1 MHGGVTISDQ
11 RLTSTNFFGEL
22 SNFLKK
28 EMRLKMHFP
37 AFLLC
42 YWENFLAENL
52 ILKKCL
58 FLKKNDS
65 NLFFVEI
72 LSEADPIQHPI
83 NISGF
88 LSFMSVMPL
97 PSIGGFQ
104 FFTAKLQVHLRH
116 EIDFQKLIYAMP

>member
-1 MHGGVTISDQ
+1 
-11 RLTSTNFFGEL
+11 
-22 SNFLKK
+22 
-28 EMRLKMHFP
+28 MHFS

-42 YWENFLAENL
+42 YWENFLTENL
-52 ILKKCL
+52 KEKRNVV
-58 FLKKNDS
+58 FEKNYS

-97 PSIGGFQ
+97 PSIGCFQ